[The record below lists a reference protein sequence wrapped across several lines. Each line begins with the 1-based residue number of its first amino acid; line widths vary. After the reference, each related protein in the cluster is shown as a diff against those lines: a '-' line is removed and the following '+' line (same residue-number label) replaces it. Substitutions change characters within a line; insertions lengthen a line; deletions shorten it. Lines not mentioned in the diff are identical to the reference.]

1 MKNTKNS
8 IRIIAIALVVL
19 GFAANAAAQVS
30 AGAYA
35 EAHIITPL
43 TIDKAVDMDFGNVAV
58 INAAGTV
65 ILSTASTRTATGGAT
80 PVANPT
86 GIVTAAEF
94 DITGTPNA
102 QVFIT
107 LPASPP
113 GIDVIHTNGTDF
125 MNVTTFI
132 SDPVTGFLIPA
143 GGLETIFVGATLNT
157 NASQLPG
164 TYHTLTDFV
173 VMINYQ

>member
-1 MKNTKNS
+1 MKNL
-8 IRIIAIALVVL
+8 IRFIGITLVVF

-30 AGAYA
+30 DGAYA

-58 INAAGTV
+58 INSPGTV
-65 ILSTASTRTATGGAT
+65 VLSTASTRTSTGGAT

-86 GIVTAAEF
+86 GTVTAAEF
-94 DITGTPNA
+94 DITGTPAA

-113 GIDVIHTNGTDF
+113 GIDVVHTNTIDL
-125 MNVTTFI
+125 MNVTDFVCLPL
-132 SDPVTGFLIPA
+132 SGFVIPA

-157 NASQLPG
+157 DADQLPG
-164 TYHTLTDFV
+164 TYHTLADFTV
-173 VMINYQ
+173 TINYQ

>member
-1 MKNTKNS
+1 MKNF
-8 IRIIAIALVVL
+8 IRLIGFTLVVL
-19 GFAANAAAQVS
+19 SFAFNAAAQVS

-58 INAAGTV
+58 INSPGTV
-65 ILSTASTRTATGGAT
+65 VLSTASIRSSTGGAT

-102 QVFIT
+102 QVFVT
-107 LPASPP
+107 LPPSVP
-113 GIDVIHTNGTDF
+113 GIDVIHTNGIDL
-125 MNVTTFI
+125 MNVNTFVCNPT
-132 SDPVTGFLIPA
+132 SGFLIPA

-157 NASQLPG
+157 DADQLPG

>member
-1 MKNTKNS
+1 MKKIVKFIGIT
-8 IRIIAIALVVL
+8 LVVL
-19 GFAANAAAQVS
+19 GFAFNAAAQVS
-30 AGAYA
+30 DGAYA

-43 TIDKAVDMDFGNVAV
+43 TIEKSVDMDFGNIAV
-58 INAAGTV
+58 INSPGHV
-65 ILSTASTRTATGGAT
+65 FLSTASVRTSDGGAT

-102 QVFIT
+102 QVFVT

-113 GIDVIHTNGTDF
+113 GIDVIHTNGTDL
-125 MNVTTFI
+125 MNVNTFI
-132 SDPVTGFLIPA
+132 CTPASGFLIPA

-157 NASQLPG
+157 DADQLPG
-164 TYHTLTDFV
+164 TYHTLTDFI